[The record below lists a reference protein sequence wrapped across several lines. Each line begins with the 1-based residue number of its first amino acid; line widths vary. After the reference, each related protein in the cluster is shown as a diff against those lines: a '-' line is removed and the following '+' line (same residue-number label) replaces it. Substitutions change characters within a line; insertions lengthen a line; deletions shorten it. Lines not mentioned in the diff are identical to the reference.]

1 MRVELLYIAISE
13 FIIVLFLMGQ
23 LAIFNIIIGGSET
36 LDMVDKLVPGEVHY
50 FIYLT
55 KTGEWTSMIAYGAK
69 YIQVYPFIVIESGI
83 AFALLIL
90 SLQFFL
96 YQFKKR
102 TR

>member
-1 MRVELLYIAISE
+1 
-13 FIIVLFLMGQ
+13 MGQ

-36 LDMVDKLVPGEVHY
+36 LVMEDEIKPGVVPY
-50 FIYLT
+50 LIYLT

-69 YIQVYPFIVIESGI
+69 YIQVYPYIVIETGI
-83 AFALLIL
+83 AFAFLIL

-96 YQFKKR
+96 YQFNKR